1 MLCKSCCRVCIADLA
16 VFRLRWRSRARDR
29 SGNNAGSLADRSH
42 VANSHPHPVTHRNP
56 DTCPAGLNTYAGGNR
71 DPHGYARANTCANAN
86 QCIDSRTCAY
96 SHARADGCPI
106 ANGNTRSGAIADA
119 GVLVNLQSQR

>member
-1 MLCKSCCRVCIADLA
+1 MLCNSCCRVCIADLA

-29 SGNNAGSLADRSH
+29 SGNNAGSRADRSH
-42 VANSHPHPVTHRNP
+42 VANSHPHAVPHRNP
-56 DTCPAGLNTYAGGNR
+56 DTRPAGLNTYAGGNR
-71 DPHGYARANTCANAN
+71 NTHGYARANAN
-86 QCIDSRTCAY
+86 QRTDSRTCAY
-96 SHARADGCPI
+96 SHVRADGCPI